1 MDVDTADIEVSAAET
16 SKGRPKIRC
25 FFCDNE
31 GHMKKDCRK
40 FKALQEKGGSPL
52 PQKAKTRVATVEEA
66 KEEKEIPPAYN
77 PDSLMVHIN
86 NMKKPGKHSEL
97 GHSNY
102 PNQSPSTMWMEWKTS
117 KEKSLNTVGSKSRRG
132 TKNTECDSSLL
143 A

>member
-52 PQKAKTRVATVEEA
+52 HRKLRPEWPQ
-66 KEEKEIPPAYN
+66 
-77 PDSLMVHIN
+77 S
-86 NMKKPGKHSEL
+86 KKPKRRKRSHL
-97 GHSNY
+97 LTIQTHLW
-102 PNQSPSTMWMEWKTS
+102 STLT
-117 KEKSLNTVGSKSRRG
+117 T
-132 TKNTECDSSLL
+132 
-143 A
+143 